1 AGNQSRARR
10 ALCLRKIRSIGGGAA
25 TMIDRRRF
33 LKNSLVTGAA
43 LTIPG
48 VASRFIAAGD
58 RGEITRPLLSPARGE
73 TLITILHTND
83 THSQIDPIPD
93 NDKQYGGK
101 GGVARRAT
109 LVKRVRAENPNTLMI
124 DAGDVFQGTPYFN
137 FYKGEVEYKSMSLIG
152 YDVGTLGN
160 HDFDNG
166 VNALVAA
173 MKFAN
178 FDFVSCNYDV
188 RGTVLEARVKPYA
201 VRTLGGVRVGLFG
214 MGISP
219 DNLITPQNF
228 KGVTYNDPVKA
239 AREVVAT
246 LRGAERCTL
255 VVGMSHL
262 GYYPNATQG
271 GLGDSQVAA
280 QVDGIDFIASGHTHT
295 FMKEPVIT
303 KTPSGGNT
311 IIFQVGRSGI
321 YVGRVDMKI
330 RDGKVVASAARLLD
344 LRDESLA

>member
-1 AGNQSRARR
+1 MITRRNFLRSSIVGGAALALPQSRAQLFSSSPWS
-10 ALCLRKIRSIGGGAA
+10 AISA
-25 TMIDRRRF
+25 
-33 LKNSLVTGAA
+33 
-43 LTIPG
+43 
-48 VASRFIAAGD
+48 
-58 RGEITRPLLSPARGE
+58 PLLEAVAGE

-83 THSQIDPIPD
+83 THSQIDPLPD

-109 LVKRVRAENPNTLMI
+109 LVKRVRKENPNTLMI

-166 VNALVAA
+166 VDGLVAA

-178 FDFVSCNYDV
+178 FDFVSSNYDL
-188 RGTVLEARVKPYA
+188 RGTPLETRVKRYV

-219 DNLITPQNF
+219 DNLITPENF
-228 KGVTYNDPVKA
+228 KGVKYMDPVKS
-239 AREVVAT
+239 ARDVVET
-246 LRGAERCTL
+246 LRQRERCKL
-255 VVGMSHL
+255 VIGMSHL
-262 GYYPNATQG
+262 GYYPNAKEG
-271 GLGDSQVAA
+271 EVGDTQVAS

-295 FMKEPVIT
+295 FMQSPVLT
-303 KTPSGGNT
+303 KQPSGNDT

-321 YVGRVDMKI
+321 YVGRVDFKLQA
-330 RDGKVVASAARLLD
+330 GKVVASAGRLLD
-344 LRDESLA
+344 LREVG